1 MKLHCKVHQSIEKY
15 LLWDETLLPTPGK
28 TGTQLCSRS
37 SRSIIL
43 SRAAGCT
50 VYLYTPH
57 HPFLKFP
64 MYILWTSHCDACLCD
79 LPDIVI
85 CRHLLCTPVT
95 CAGTPFSQ
103 MGLGWKDQWGVLLP
117 LVYGPFKFQLH
128 HFNPLFYCRSL
139 FSLGRN
145 FTFSFFPATKM
156 MTTNSD
162 IIFCFCFLCC
172 IKAFIHFFHMC
183 VQEMCTVVQYYYEWL
198 NLKFCI
204 HFAQSTCTEH
214 NDDDR

>member
-1 MKLHCKVHQSIEKY
+1 MQDLKFPFLCITICHFCGLVCMLNNCHIIPLSTYYPQPWTFHSPCPQLHNCSIQFSGVSHWSAYLIMKLHCKVHQSIEKY

-28 TGTQLCSRS
+28 VGIQLCSRS

-64 MYILWTSHCDACLCD
+64 VYILWTCHCDACLCD

-103 MGLGWKDQWGVLLP
+103 MGLWWKDQWGM
-117 LVYGPFKFQLH
+117 
-128 HFNPLFYCRSL
+128 FY
-139 FSLGRN
+139 
-145 FTFSFFPATKM
+145 P
-156 MTTNSD
+156 
-162 IIFCFCFLCC
+162 
-172 IKAFIHFFHMC
+172 
-183 VQEMCTVVQYYYEWL
+183 
-198 NLKFCI
+198 
-204 HFAQSTCTEH
+204 
-214 NDDDR
+214 